1 MGPHSRCQVLRDSR
15 LRDGAPGSEWSGQER
30 QQWGDR
36 AAAFVRKCMSED
48 LDGER
53 SRTRA
58 RTTNCTKRLASLDW
72 LRALEHSLVATTS
85 FGFEQYMP
93 LYSFEPTRLPPILM
107 ICCDQE
113 QKQLCPLLY
122 LRHKVGLNMEYI
134 VDVTH
139 RRHRDLEN
147 SITASGLKFIVLK
160 GHIVA
165 NAGYGPWKG
174 MGFQRDIQ
182 EAALDVS
189 RNLSPNDE
197 MLMRFWPSIAKDLH
211 LSDEGDLNEAG
222 WAKFLEELPDMDSIR
237 CKGPHSSLSRWC
249 SYHAAVRFHD
259 PFNSTLAFVITFISI
274 QKGCRLRCLHYSAIP
289 PSCLGVRLAVVP
301 QRA

>member
-1 MGPHSRCQVLRDSR
+1 M
-15 LRDGAPGSEWSGQER
+15 
-30 QQWGDR
+30 
-36 AAAFVRKCMSED
+36 
-48 LDGER
+48 
-53 SRTRA
+53 
-58 RTTNCTKRLASLDW
+58 
-72 LRALEHSLVATTS
+72 ATTS

-93 LYSFEPTRLPPILM
+93 QDSFEPTRLPPILM

-113 QKQLCPLLY
+113 QNQLCPLY

-165 NAGYGPWKG
+165 NAGYGPLKG

-197 MLMRFWPSIAKDLH
+197 LLMRFWPSIAKDLH

-301 QRA
+301 QRAWAT